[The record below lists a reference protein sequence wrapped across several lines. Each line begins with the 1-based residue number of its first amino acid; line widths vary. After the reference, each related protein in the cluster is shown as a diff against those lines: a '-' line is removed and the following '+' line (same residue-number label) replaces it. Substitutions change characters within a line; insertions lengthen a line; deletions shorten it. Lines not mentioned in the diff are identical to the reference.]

1 MSLDALR
8 DTVNLLAKVPVLWV
22 PGLVCGF
29 LSAVLWLLLN
39 QAGPFFAGRLLII
52 FLLVALFFI
61 TGMLSMIK
69 KNDPAIRSM
78 LADGAAYYFKVLV
91 PSLMIVFGIILVFVM
106 VVLTLSLIG
115 VKPDSGLLTFLVIGV
130 VLPTIV
136 LTFFYDTAVIFEDKK
151 VFGSLRRSIDI
162 VTTNLVEVVLFFTSC
177 FLIVMSISFVLMV
190 AWTALLADRLEP
202 MTRFNETQIYTFS
215 PEQLSGLIGQDGIW
229 ITSLIIFVWMTTIIP
244 IIYTYKACFYQRV
257 AGKVTQIQQEVGEF
271 DNKGRWYKY

>member
-8 DTVNLLAKVPVLWV
+8 DTVDLLAKVPVLWV

-29 LSAVLWLLLN
+29 LTAVLWLLLN

-78 LADGAAYYFKVLV
+78 LADGAGYYFKVLV
-91 PSLMIVFGIILVFVM
+91 PTLVIAFGIILVFVM

-115 VKPDSGLLTFLVIGV
+115 LKTDSGLLTFLVIGV

-151 VFGSLRRSIDI
+151 VFGSLQRSIDI
-162 VTTNLVEVVLFFTSC
+162 VTTNLLEVVLFFAGC
-177 FLIVMSISFVLMV
+177 FLIVVSISFALMI

-202 MTRFNETQIYTFS
+202 MTRLNETQIHTFS
-215 PEQLSGLIGQDGIW
+215 PEQLSGMIGQDGVW
-229 ITSLIIFVWMTTIIP
+229 ITSLVIFVWMTIIVSLL
-244 IIYTYKACFYQRV
+244 YTYKACFYQRV
-257 AGKVTQIQQEVGEF
+257 SGKVARIQQQMGEY
-271 DNKGRWYKY
+271 DIKGRWYKY

>member
-8 DTVNLLAKVPVLWV
+8 DAVNLLAKVPVLWV

-61 TGMLSMIK
+61 TGMLSTIK

-78 LADGAAYYFKVLV
+78 LADGAGYYFRVLV
-91 PSLMIVFGIILVFVM
+91 PTLMIVFGIILVFVM

-136 LTFFYDTAVIFEDKK
+136 LTFFYDTAVIFEDRK
-151 VFGSLRRSIDI
+151 VFGSLRRSIDF
-162 VTTNLVEVVLFFTSC
+162 VTTNLLEVVLFFAGC
-177 FLIVMSISFVLMV
+177 VLIVISISFALMV
-190 AWTALLADRLEP
+190 VWTALLADRLEP

-215 PEQLSGLIGQDGIW
+215 PEQLSGMIGHDGIW
-229 ITSLIIFVWMTTIIP
+229 ITSLVIFAWMTTVIP
-244 IIYTYKACFYQRV
+244 VIYTYKACFYQRV
-257 AGKVTQIQQEVGEF
+257 AGNVARIQQQVGEY
-271 DNKGRWYKY
+271 DIKGRWYKY